1 MVTHI
6 LNTLVRCKPG
16 TRLSTHLFHCFQLK
30 RKSSPQSR
38 WLSCVDVTVVTL
50 LPPDTIMNNTL
61 YLIETSLLSVI
72 PRLVWP
78 NSFLLFQVNW
88 VMSKNKTSWRSIT
101 IYKRSVSTHYT
112 IIYNLLSFLGK
123 TRGRTSVEGI
133 ARAAAAGTGKT
144 SRQGVLGKGLKVKV
158 SATRRCLSRATV
170 SGCRRRLTVL
180 VAPRLPSPF
189 FIVWNCKTS
198 PTINELSQIII
209 NITNFVCLPNDK
221 AYCLLYYIMITYLA
235 YKKCKA
241 RKLIVGLFG
250 TVCMTEIFR
259 LRVRVLLI
267 ANNCGLS
274 E

>member
-1 MVTHI
+1 MV
-6 LNTLVRCKPG
+6 
-16 TRLSTHLFHCFQLK
+16 
-30 RKSSPQSR
+30 
-38 WLSCVDVTVVTL
+38 
-50 LPPDTIMNNTL
+50 
-61 YLIETSLLSVI
+61 

-78 NSFLLFQVNW
+78 NIFFFKLIELW
-88 VMSKNKTSWRSIT
+88 AKTKQAEDRLRSINDL
-101 IYKRSVSTHYT
+101 SLHYT

-144 SRQGVLGKGLKVKV
+144 PRQGVLGKGLKVKV
-158 SATRRCLSRATV
+158 SATSRCLSGATV

-180 VAPRLPSPF
+180 VAPRLPPLSL
-189 FIVWNCKTS
+189 IVWNCKTS

-209 NITNFVCLPNDK
+209 NITNFVLPPNDK
-221 AYCLLYYIMITYLA
+221 AYCLLYYIMITYLG

-267 ANNCGLS
+267 ANICGLS